1 MFDLKKIARIM
12 LVSVLAAGMS
22 ACSDDDPVEEGA
34 NGDDGQKSSLTQEQQ
49 KQRLESVATE
59 ASALLNPE
67 DQRQVIELANYW
79 NNEYGGLDI
88 PEEWDA
94 VANTPL
100 NTPAHILGHIGT
112 ALKHGDISTL
122 AWGASNYYYEFSRFT
137 GVFEAN
143 NGYSWQKVGES
154 SDIVF
159 RFKDAAGRQVVVT
172 VKATGSNNEV
182 VYNDYDKYTIVAPRT
197 VETTVVDNGSTLVH
211 SVVNVNINEQG
222 HAVSMTVSA
231 DIANV
236 HAEASLD
243 ATDTRIVS
251 NGGIIVGGRNL
262 VNYDAV
268 VTGQNMANRA
278 ELERLIDNPSKSAF
292 SAMFKMADAT
302 VDVLGKVQVKG
313 NLTDTYVVYDLF
325 DKYFDDDGYD
335 SKEAARQACQAACDE
350 LGRQLKGRLYFD
362 GSNVVEAEI
371 IYAPTLDEYEN
382 PYYPEYG
389 WWEWYI
395 DPLFKFSDGTTYS
408 IGGYFDNGRFAS
420 VENTWTNLWNSY
432 SRLWR

>member
-1 MFDLKKIARIM
+1 MFDFKKIARIM

-22 ACSDDDPVEEGA
+22 ACSDDDPVENDA
-34 NGDDGQKSSLTQEQQ
+34 NGDDDQHSSLTQEQQ
-49 KQRLESVATE
+49 KQRLEAVAIE
-59 ASALLNPE
+59 ASTILNPE

-79 NNEYGGLDI
+79 YNQYGGLDI
-88 PEEWDA
+88 PEEWEA
-94 VANTPL
+94 AENVH
-100 NTPAHILGHIGT
+100 TPAHILGHIGA

-122 AWGASNYYYEFSRFT
+122 AWGASNYYYEFSRFA
-137 GVFEAN
+137 GVYEADR
-143 NGYSWQKVGES
+143 YSWHKVAES

-159 RFKDAAGRQVVVT
+159 RFINAQGGQTVAT

-182 VYNDYDKYTIVAPRT
+182 VYEDYDKYTIVAPRT
-197 VETTVVDNGSTLVH
+197 VETTVVDNGRTLVH
-211 SVVNVNINEQG
+211 SVVNVNIDEQG
-222 HAVSMTVSA
+222 HAVSMNVSA

-236 HAEASLD
+236 HAEASFD

-251 NGGIIVGGRNL
+251 NGNIIVGGRNL
-262 VNYDAV
+262 VSYDAV
-268 VTGQNMANRA
+268 VSGQNMADRA
-278 ELERLIDNPSKSAF
+278 EWEQLIDNPTKSAF
-292 SAMFKMADAT
+292 TAMFKTADAT

-313 NLTDTYVVYDLF
+313 NLSDTYVMYDNLF
-325 DKYFDDDGYD
+325 DKYFAKGVYD
-335 SKEAARQACQAACDE
+335 SKEAARQACQTACDE
-350 LGRQLKGRLYFD
+350 LGRVLKGRLYFD
-362 GSNVVEAEI
+362 GSNLVEAEI

-382 PYYPEYG
+382 PYYPEYDS
-389 WWEWYI
+389 WEWYL